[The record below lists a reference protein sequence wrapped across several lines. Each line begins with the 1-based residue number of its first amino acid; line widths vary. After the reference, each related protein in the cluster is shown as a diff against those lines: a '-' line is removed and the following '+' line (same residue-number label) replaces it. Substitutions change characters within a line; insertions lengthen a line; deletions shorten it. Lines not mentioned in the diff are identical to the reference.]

1 MSDDPTKRVALKVS
15 IGGQVRNVTFD
26 ELTLSNNLGLEALVT
41 LLVHKGVFKA
51 EELQQEMERIRKNR
65 YRDPSDF
72 EELKEPP
79 R

>member
-1 MSDDPTKRVALKVS
+1 MIDDQSKRVALKVS
-15 IGGQVRNVTFD
+15 IHGQVRDVTFD

-51 EELQQEMERIRKNR
+51 DELQSEMERIRKDR

-72 EELKEPP
+72 EPP
-79 R
+79 KPQQ